1 MHRGGP
7 LWPGTAWAGLGTS
20 WYGCHRQEQMAAP
33 GLGGKVPPEGTL
45 ENSSHQILCAS
56 GSFWSPLTVTVKL
69 GSCVPSL
76 CWPGGP
82 HPPASLIP
90 SLERGRWGATPRSR
104 DPTLRGGP
112 ARQAPHVPAHQRPSW
127 VPSVV
132 PLASDWPAGWGC
144 WRGPCSG
151 PSVVGSCWHGRCA
164 LSHRGLRLSSLG
176 LWFLRRCGCGGP
188 KATAAACIAA
198 CHRSSLA
205 WPLR

>member
-1 MHRGGP
+1 MGP
-7 LWPGTAWAGLGTS
+7 CGQGLLGLGWAHHGMGVIARS
-20 WYGCHRQEQMAAP
+20 RWQLLGWAVRSHRVGP
-33 GLGGKVPPEGTL
+33 WRTVHTKSCVVLGP
-45 ENSSHQILCAS
+45 S
-56 GSFWSPLTVTVKL
+56 GARVTVTVKL

-151 PSVVGSCWHGRCA
+151 PSAVGCCWHGRCA